1 MEYKVHN
8 EKDEDC
14 GCQQTQYKD
23 ILTMT
28 ENNKDYKPNIK
39 TEFNK
44 NTAENC
50 EYYQK
55 NAKL

>member
-8 EKDEDC
+8 EKDE
-14 GCQQTQYKD
+14 GYSCQQTQYKD
-23 ILTMT
+23 TLTIT
-28 ENNKDYKPNIK
+28 ESNKDYKLNVK